1 MRPRKYLIKLE
12 TTAIKKVQKLKRSL
26 SVIHDPITIPEIYLA
41 NITIEALNTWINFSR
56 SFYLSCSTLCPK
68 TSNGNRVTTDVR
80 VTDFN
85 DAIGRAIRLVNSRAR
100 PDSSGIWDRR
110 DEPTWRKPST
120 LIDVCSNIGC
130 SNILN
135 IRDGLSAQQTFFSD
149 LPDFRNFY
157 AHRNQQTEFAA
168 MQKAPT
174 YSISATLRP
183 SDILRAF
190 PINESSR
197 LLEKWLDEIKFT
209 IQYLCYE

>member
-1 MRPRKYLIKLE
+1 M
-12 TTAIKKVQKLKRSL
+12 
-26 SVIHDPITIPEIYLA
+26 
-41 NITIEALNTWINFSR
+41 
-56 SFYLSCSTLCPK
+56 
-68 TSNGNRVTTDVR
+68 
-80 VTDFN
+80 
-85 DAIGRAIRLVNSRAR
+85 VNSRAR
-100 PDSSGIWDRR
+100 PDTSGIWDRR
-110 DEPTWRKPST
+110 DEPTWRKPSI

-157 AHRNQQTEFAA
+157 AHRNQQTEFATMEEA
-168 MQKAPT
+168 ST

-190 PINESSR
+190 PINESLR
-197 LLEKWLDEIKFT
+197 LLDKWLDEIKFT